1 MWNYS
6 LVNPGIV
13 LKVDMEIKF
22 VNMLIQDFYFTF
34 RLCLDYGFEGFAKEK
49 EKWRE
54 MLMKYKL
61 SFLSAYK

>member
-1 MWNYS
+1 M
-6 LVNPGIV
+6 NPGII
-13 LKVDMEIKF
+13 LKVDMEVKF

-34 RLCLDYGFEGFAKEK
+34 RLCLDYGFEEGFAKEK